1 MASKK
6 ILPIAT
12 CGVTACMTILDNK
25 WKPIILFQ
33 MSKGVN
39 RFTKLLTA
47 VEGVNKQ
54 MLSKQLK
61 SLEKLGILE
70 RTSFGEIPP
79 RVEYSI
85 TPLGKTLLPVV
96 QAMKRWGDNQNGAN
110 KTKSRVDK
118 AVAPQQTALF

>member
-1 MASKK
+1 M
-6 ILPIAT
+6 
-12 CGVTACMTILDNK
+12 
-25 WKPIILFQ
+25 
-33 MSKGVN
+33 
-39 RFTKLLTA
+39 
-47 VEGVNKQ
+47 NKQ